1 MGQVKVL
8 IHADVIE
15 DVAREQVETIKD
27 SPAFK
32 GLIAIM
38 PDVHAGAGCV
48 IGFTGKFDKAVIP
61 NVVGVDIGC
70 GVSCYKLGQCDILY
84 DVLDKKIRE
93 VVPLGFNNQPNR
105 KWMNKLDKGLLDEI
119 GAIDFD
125 ACVFYG
131 NYPEVEQSSEPV
143 AQLGTLGGG
152 NHFIE
157 IDVDSAGNKY
167 LIVHSGS
174 RNFGLKV
181 ANYFQKKAKQ
191 LCKDMLIETGKDLE
205 YLPMKVGGS
214 DYIKWLHVAQKYAH
228 LNRKV
233 ITKNILNAIGIT
245 FDEGRYFES
254 VHNYIS
260 GKDGVVRK
268 GAISAHVGEQ
278 VIIPLTMADGC
289 VLGKGKGVSKYNYS
303 APHGAGRTAGRKE
316 MQRRLAN
323 PGNSLITMKNFE
335 DRMDG
340 IYSTSI
346 SSKTIDE
353 SPFAYKH
360 YDSIRK
366 HVEETVDVEMIIKPV
381 YNLKS
386 E

>member
-1 MGQVKVL
+1 MGNTKL
-8 IHADVIE
+8 MIHADVIE
-15 DVAREQVETIKD
+15 DTAREQVETIKD

-48 IGFTGKFDKAVIP
+48 IGFTGMFDKAVIP

-70 GVSCYKLGQCDILY
+70 GVSCYKLGQVELMY
-84 DVLDKKIRE
+84 EVLDKKIRS
-93 VVPLGFNNQPNR
+93 VVPLGFNSQPDN
-105 KWMNKLDKGLLDEI
+105 KWRSGLNLFITGEVNDVEVN
-119 GAIDFD
+119 ASM
-125 ACVFYG
+125 FYEEH
-131 NYPEVEQSSEPV
+131 PEVKQSSKPI
-143 AQLGTLGGG
+143 AQIGTLGGG

-157 IDVDSAGNKY
+157 IDVDTEGNKY

-174 RNFGLKV
+174 RNFGLRV
-181 ANYFQKKAKQ
+181 ATYFQRKAKE
-191 LCKDMLIETGKDLE
+191 LCKDMLLQLPQGLE
-205 YLPMKVGGS
+205 YLPMKYGSS

-228 LNRKV
+228 VNRKV
-233 ITKNILNAIGIT
+233 ITYNILNALGLY
-245 FDEGRYFES
+245 FNEEKYFES

-260 GKDGVVRK
+260 SRDNIVRK
-268 GAISAHVGEQ
+268 GAISAHINEQ

-289 VLGKGKGVSKYNYS
+289 ILGTGKGVSKYNFS
-303 APHGAGRTAGRKE
+303 APHGAGRVSGRRE
-316 MQRRLAN
+316 MQRQLAN
-323 PGNSLITMKNFE
+323 PGNKDITMKHFE
-335 DRMDG
+335 EMMEG

-346 SSKTIDE
+346 SPKTIDE
-353 SPFAYKH
+353 SPFAYKP

-366 HVEETVDVEMIIKPV
+366 HVEETVEVDKILKPV